1 MGRPWVRFAA
11 RRTLTLLL
19 SLVILATA
27 AFLSA
32 RLVPGDP
39 ARAGLGPTAP
49 PSQVEARRA
58 AMHLDEPLPQQFVR
72 FVGGAFSGD
81 FGESFTTS
89 QPVGEIIGER
99 FPATARLAL
108 IAFAVTLL
116 IAVPLGMIAAIR
128 TRRGARP
135 RTAAAFSFFTGAL
148 ISVPDY
154 LLATGLVALFGVG
167 LAWLPIAG
175 DASWTSYILPV
186 AALSALP
193 AAAIARLARVETA
206 KVLDQDYVRVA
217 RSKRLPRR
225 VLYLRH
231 AAPNALTATLTV
243 GGLLLGGLI
252 AGTVIVENVFAW
264 PGLGSAVTQAI
275 IEKDYPLVQGIVL
288 LLGTIALLAN
298 TLVDVLLALIDPRS
312 NLKES

>member
-1 MGRPWVRFAA
+1 MGSPWVRFAL
-11 RRTLTLLL
+11 RRTFAFLL
-19 SLVILATA
+19 SLAVLATA
-27 AFLSA
+27 AFFSA

-49 PSQVEARRA
+49 PSQVEARRVA
-58 AMHLDEPLPQQFVR
+58 LNLDRPLPDQFAR
-72 FVGGAFSGD
+72 FVSGAFTGD
-81 FGESFTTS
+81 LGESFTTS

-108 IAFAVTLL
+108 IAFVTTLL
-116 IAVPLGMIAAIR
+116 IAVPLGMAAAIR
-128 TRRGARP
+128 TRRGAHP
-135 RTAAAFSFFTGAL
+135 REAAGFSFVTGAL

-154 LLATGLVALFGVG
+154 LLATGLVALFGVS

-175 DASWTSYILPV
+175 DSGWTSYILPV
-186 AALSALP
+186 TALAALP

-231 AAPNALTATLTV
+231 ALPNALTATLTV

-288 LLGTIALLAN
+288 LLGSVALLAN

-312 NLKES
+312 TMKES